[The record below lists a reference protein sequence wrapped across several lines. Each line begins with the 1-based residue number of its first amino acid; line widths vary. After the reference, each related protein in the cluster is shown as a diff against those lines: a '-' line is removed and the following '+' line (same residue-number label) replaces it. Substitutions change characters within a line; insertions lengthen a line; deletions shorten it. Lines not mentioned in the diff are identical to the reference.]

1 MQDRKYKVK
10 LNSAEKI
17 EELLQE
23 TYDQTCRQINEIQNE
38 INKLTVSTNLAD
50 ASIEEKAKY
59 AKAIH
64 DYTGDKTKAIMLKFE
79 IAKFMG
85 EILKHNGDVGG
96 ALNDQGFVKATK
108 LDLTKIRAEL
118 SKSQDSDK
126 YILNS

>member
-1 MQDRKYKVK
+1 MQDRKYKIK

-23 TYDQTCRQINEIQNE
+23 TYDQMCRQITEIQNE

-50 ASIEEKAKY
+50 ASIEEKTKY

-64 DYTGDKTKAIMLKFE
+64 DYTGDKTKAITSKFE

-85 EILKHNGDVGG
+85 EILKHNGDIGD
-96 ALNDQGFVKATK
+96 ALNDQGFAKATK

-118 SKSQDSDK
+118 SKSQDSSN
-126 YILNS
+126 YILNN